1 MESPRKSGRAK
12 WLLYLVI
19 LPLLLLAA
27 YTWFVLNWSY
37 SRGERAGYVQ
47 KLSQRGWLC
56 KTWEGEIALVTIPGT
71 VAEKFQF
78 SVRSDAVAA
87 KINAAMGQRVSLDY
101 EQHIGIPSSCFAD
114 TEYFVTDVRV
124 VPDLVNPAP
133 APAPVPA
140 QEAVPAPAAS
150 PTPAPAPA
158 PASEP
163 GPATEPQ
170 AAPAPTGR

>member
-1 MESPRKSGRAK
+1 MESPRKSSRAK

-19 LPLLLLAA
+19 LPLLLFAA
-27 YTWFVLNWSY
+27 YTWFVLSWSY

-71 VAEKFQF
+71 VAEKFRF

-87 KINAAMGQRVSLDY
+87 KINNAMGQRVSLDY

-124 VPDLVNPAP
+124 VPDLLSPAP
-133 APAPVPA
+133 AQAPAQDAVSAPPASPSPVPA
-140 QEAVPAPAAS
+140 PI
-150 PTPAPAPA
+150 PA

-163 GPATEPQ
+163 APANEPPS
-170 AAPAPTGR
+170 APAPTGR

>member
-19 LPLLLLAA
+19 LPLLLFAA
-27 YTWFVLNWSY
+27 YTWFVLSWSY

-71 VAEKFQF
+71 VAEKFEF
-78 SVRSDAVAA
+78 SVRSNAVAA
-87 KINAAMGQRVSLDY
+87 KINGAMGQRVSLDY
-101 EQHIGIPSSCFAD
+101 EQHIGVPSSCFGD

-124 VPDLVNPAP
+124 VPDPVNPASTP
-133 APAPVPA
+133 TPVPTQAPAPV
-140 QEAVPAPAAS
+140 AVPAPAAS
-150 PTPAPAPA
+150 PATAPAAEPAPATAPPSA
-158 PASEP
+158 PA
-163 GPATEPQ
+163 Q
-170 AAPAPTGR
+170 TGR

>member
-19 LPLLLLAA
+19 LPLLLFAA

-47 KLSQRGWLC
+47 RLSQRGWLC

-78 SVRSDAVAA
+78 SVRSNAVAA
-87 KINAAMGQRVSLDY
+87 KINTAMGQRVSLDY
-101 EQHIGIPSSCFAD
+101 EQHIGLPSNCFAD

-124 VPDLVNPAP
+124 VPDPVNPASTPTPAPLP
-133 APAPVPA
+133 APA
-140 QEAVPAPAAS
+140 QDAVPAPV
-150 PTPAPAPA
+150 TVPAPA
-158 PASEP
+158 PASESA
-163 GPATEPQ
+163 PAP
-170 AAPAPTGR
+170 ASAPAPTGR

>member
-1 MESPRKSGRAK
+1 MESPRKSGRSK

-19 LPLLLLAA
+19 LPLLLFAA
-27 YTWFVLNWSY
+27 YTWFVLTWSY

-71 VAEKFQF
+71 VAEKFEF

-101 EQHIGIPSSCFAD
+101 EQHIGVPSSCFAD

-124 VPDLVNPAP
+124 VPDPVNPAP
-133 APAPVPA
+133 SPSPSPAPSPAPEAAPVPA
-140 QEAVPAPAAS
+140 PTSGSATEAPSAPAV
-150 PTPAPAPA
+150 TD
-158 PASEP
+158 
-163 GPATEPQ
+163 
-170 AAPAPTGR
+170 R